1 MVSHLTK
8 HPSVATAYAAY
19 TNQGFLLRE
28 AGLVAK
34 LLLAD
39 MSREAILHEVV
50 EGDLFQLAAV
60 ASRRTTLQVLLRR
73 FEGAPASLLTQLS
86 EGVPELRRLTN
97 LYLIFLK
104 HRLLREFVAE
114 VLLDAASRLSYVVTK
129 GDVNAFMV
137 FKRSQVDELQGWSE
151 ATVGKAQSNLVNLC
165 INAGILEKESAGLI
179 VQLQSVPASLRDEL
193 EAAGRQNFRRL
204 LLDQAVL

>member
-1 MVSHLTK
+1 MVSNLNQ
-8 HPSVATAYAAY
+8 HPAVETAYAAY

-28 AGLVAK
+28 AGLVAE
-34 LLLAD
+34 LLLAN

-50 EGDLFQLAAV
+50 EGDLFQLASV
-60 ASRRTTLQVLLRR
+60 ASRKTTLQVLLRR
-73 FEGAPASLLTQLS
+73 FEGAPPSLLSQLS
-86 EGVPELRRLTN
+86 GSPELRRLTN

-129 GDVNAFMV
+129 GDVNVFMV
-137 FKRSQVDELQGWSE
+137 FKRSQVDELERWSE
-151 ATVGKAQSNLVNLC
+151 ATATKAQSNLVNLC
-165 INAGILEKESAGLI
+165 VNAGILEKNAAGLM
-179 VQLQSVPASLRDEL
+179 VQLQNVPAALSSELR
-193 EAAGRQNFRRL
+193 AAGRQSFRRL